1 MSESSDI
8 TDIQQMRRTSIG
20 RLFLRA
26 HRAYSAWANV
36 KMRER
41 GYEEVSLAHT
51 ALLVNLDIKGT
62 RLTALA
68 ERAGM
73 TKQSMGQLATDLEN
87 KGYIQRVDDP
97 SDKRAI
103 LVKFT
108 EKGMQFLRDGYD
120 VKREIEAEFA
130 TILGEGGMSQ
140 LYELLNSLLNEIDRS
155 KGIEESDTE
164 DEVPL
169 G

>member
-8 TDIQQMRRTSIG
+8 TDIQEMRRTSIG

-62 RLTALA
+62 RLTTLA

-73 TKQSMGQLATDLEN
+73 TKQSMGQLASDLEN
-87 KGYIQRVDDP
+87 KGYIQRIDDP

-108 EKGMQFLRDGYD
+108 EKGMQFLRAGYD

-130 TILGEGGMSQ
+130 TILGE
-140 LYELLNSLLNEIDRS
+140 
-155 KGIEESDTE
+155 
-164 DEVPL
+164 
-169 G
+169 